1 MPLGGKR
8 ILITS
13 GPTRAPL
20 DAVRYISNKSSGRTG
35 ALIAELAVQA
45 GARVTFVY
53 GRGSQLPQ
61 PRARARDSLRLIP
74 IETVHDLIAV
84 FRAELPTG
92 YDAVVHPMAVLDF
105 APAEVRREKVASDE
119 EWVVRLVPTPKAIRL
134 VKELSPQTLLIGF
147 KLEIGK
153 SPEELVRIA
162 HESLLRN
169 GADIMVANDL
179 AEIER
184 GVHRGYF
191 VGPHGQVL
199 RVAVGKEEIAR
210 AVLEVLEDRLGS
222 AG

>member
-1 MPLGGKR
+1 MALAGKR
-8 ILITS
+8 ILVTS

-20 DAVRYISNKSSGRTG
+20 DAVRYLSNKASGRTG
-35 ALIAELAVQA
+35 ALIAELSVQA
-45 GARVTFVY
+45 GARVTYVY

-74 IETVHDLIAV
+74 IETVQDLIQV
-84 FRAELPTG
+84 FQAELPTG

-105 APAEVRREKVASDE
+105 APAEVRSEKVSSEE

-134 VKELSPQTLLIGF
+134 VKELSPRTFLIGF

-153 SPEELVRIA
+153 RPEELVRIA
-162 HESLLRN
+162 HESLVRN
-169 GADIMVANDL
+169 GADVMVANDL

-184 GVHRGYF
+184 GEHRGYF
-191 VGPHGQVL
+191 VEPTGQVL

-210 AVLEVLEDRLGS
+210 AVVELLEERLGAS
-222 AG
+222 V